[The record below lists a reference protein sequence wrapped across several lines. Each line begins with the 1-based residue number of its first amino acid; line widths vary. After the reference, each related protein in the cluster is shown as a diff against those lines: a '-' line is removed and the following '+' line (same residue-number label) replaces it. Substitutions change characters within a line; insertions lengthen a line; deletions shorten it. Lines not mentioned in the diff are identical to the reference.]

1 MGREAG
7 SKRAAGSILGWGIAI
22 GCLIWVFHDVD
33 AHAFRQ
39 DVAGISWALVG
50 VAVAA
55 DIGSYVCQAARWM
68 LLLRPLGRLSLL
80 RVTQAIYIGLFTNE
94 ILPLR
99 AGEIVRTLLVARW
112 LPARP
117 ARVLAS
123 IAIERLFDG
132 IWLAAAIGLAA
143 LFVHLPRQVLEA
155 EEILAAGL
163 VVAIGVLA
171 WVVLRPGTWAAPGG
185 PGLPRRHPV
194 ARAWARAQPLAT
206 SVRDI
211 GRSRQ
216 AFLAFGIS
224 ALALAFQV
232 LAFWLV
238 MRACGLGLSIG
249 AGAVVLLIVHAGTAL
264 PNAPSNLGTYQL
276 FTVVGLAIFGVEKQP
291 ASAFSVVVFVILTV
305 PLWLL
310 GVVALGQTGANLAG
324 LREQVEAFRAGGAR
338 PAFPASA
345 QRKEGFDADRASV
358 GAAPGQPG
366 DGGEGD

>member
-1 MGREAG
+1 LGRQAG
-7 SKRAAGSILGWGIAI
+7 SKRAVGSLLGWGIAL
-22 GCLIWVFHDVD
+22 GCLVWVFHDLDV
-33 AHAFRQ
+33 HAFLR
-39 DVAGISWALVG
+39 DIAGISWTLVG
-50 VAVAA
+50 FAVAA
-55 DIGSYVCQAARWM
+55 DIGSYVCQAARWV

-80 RVTQAIYIGLFTNE
+80 RATQAIYIGLFTNE

-123 IAIERLFDG
+123 IAVERLFDG

-143 LFVHLPRQVLEA
+143 LFVPLPRRVLEA
-155 EEILAAGL
+155 EEILAAAL
-163 VVAIGVLA
+163 VVALGVVA
-171 WVVLRPGTWAAPGG
+171 WVVVSPGTRGAVGG
-185 PGLPRRHPV
+185 PGSPPRHPI
-194 ARAWARAQPLAT
+194 ARAWGQLRPLAA
-206 SVRDI
+206 SVREI

-216 AFLAFGIS
+216 ALAAFGIS
-224 ALALAFQV
+224 SLALAFQV

-238 MRACGLGLSIG
+238 MRACGLPLSLG
-249 AGAVVLLIVHAGTAL
+249 AGAIVLLIVHAGTAL

-276 FTVVGLAIFGVEKQP
+276 FTVVGLAIFGVEKQA

-305 PLWLL
+305 PLWAL

-324 LREQVEAFRAGGAR
+324 LREQVAAFRAGGA
-338 PAFPASA
+338 PAFPAA
-345 QRKEGFDADRASV
+345 ATRREGFDADRASV